1 MIQEWDVTKQLVET
15 QLAFKKLQRDFHVL
29 NKRFGKLQESYRE
42 ATIDLEDKNKE
53 LDHLRSELIDWRKKA
68 TEAKLCE
75 KHANENAFKRKLLVE
90 ALKKTNAE
98 LLTEVDELRS
108 KM

>member
-68 TEAKLCE
+68 TEGNYVRSAQTIM
-75 KHANENAFKRKLLVE
+75 HSRGSYLL
-90 ALKKTNAE
+90 KP
-98 LLTEVDELRS
+98 
-108 KM
+108 